1 MAEDRGDFANAL
13 DLAQFGHMHGAA
25 LRLHATALAYEGHG
39 VLILGASGA
48 GKSSL
53 ALDLMAFGAELICD
67 DAILLEADT
76 EGLTLRAPP
85 ERLPMIE
92 ARGIGLLNA
101 GPLVDQAALAL
112 VLHLQDMPQP
122 RLPATRMAMWRG
134 HFARLLRVNA
144 RGPQTSAVVHAL
156 RHGFAP
162 PA

>member
-1 MAEDRGDFANAL
+1 MSQDLGDFANVF

-25 LRLHATALAYEGHG
+25 LRLHATAVAYEGQG

-53 ALDLMAFGAELICD
+53 ALDLIAFGSELICD

-76 EGLTLRAPP
+76 EGLNLRAPP

-92 ARGIGLLNA
+92 ARAIGLLNA
-101 GPLVDQAALAL
+101 GPLVDYAPLSL
-112 VLHLQDMPQP
+112 VLHLQDTPQP
-122 RLPATRMAMWRG
+122 RLPATRMAMWCG
-134 HFARLLRVNA
+134 HFARFLAVNA
-144 RGPQTSAVVHAL
+144 RVPQASAVVQAL

-162 PA
+162 LA